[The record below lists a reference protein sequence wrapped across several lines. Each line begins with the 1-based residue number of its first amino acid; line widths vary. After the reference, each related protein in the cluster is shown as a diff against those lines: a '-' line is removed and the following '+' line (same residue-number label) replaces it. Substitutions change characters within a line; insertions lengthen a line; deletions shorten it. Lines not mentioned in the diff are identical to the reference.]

1 MRYNQVPT
9 LKQKSFP
16 AFTLIELLVVIAII
30 GVLVA
35 VAVPIMSRSREKARI
50 ASGQKFATT
59 VHSRLAGSGL
69 VADWRFNECNGN
81 TARDLAGNSNAT
93 ILGTA
98 SWSTEVPVGTGC
110 SIHVGGTFSIAPD
123 NDAMDIGTGSMTWSQ
138 WFKLNSATNQR
149 IYRKLNSG
157 IYIDANAFYL
167 RCNLTDSASGIS
179 INAQFSKNFNDNKW
193 HHSLCT
199 LDRVGNELRLYV
211 DGLPVAS
218 ASAAS
223 LSGVDL
229 SSNEQI
235 QLGGPGGDYYIDDF
249 RIYNSA
255 YPEE

>member
-1 MRYNQVPT
+1 MINIHARV
-9 LKQKSFP
+9 LKRKNIS
-16 AFTLIELLVVIAII
+16 AFTLVELLVVIAIV
-30 GVLVA
+30 GMLVA
-35 VAVPIMSRSREKARI
+35 VVTPVMNSSREKSRL
-50 ASGQKFATT
+50 ASGQKFATS

-69 VADWRFNECNGN
+69 VADWRFNECIGN

-98 SWSTEVPVGTGC
+98 SWSTDVPIGTGC

-123 NDAMDIGTGSMTWSQ
+123 NDVMDIGTGSMTWSQ

-167 RCNLTDSASGIS
+167 RCHLSDSGSAITV
-179 INAQFSKNFNDNKW
+179 NAQYNKNFNDGKW

-199 LDRVGNELRLYV
+199 LDRARNELRLYV
-211 DGLPVAS
+211 DGLPVAT

-229 SSNEQI
+229 SSSEQI